1 MLCAALLFLQGCTT
15 TMTRSDCSNPR
26 VSNLIAP
33 NAYLVVL
40 PYRYRGSDSSRHDD
54 AERINRVIAL
64 QAIRIAADM
73 ERTHITLVEGDPD
86 DPQCGIESVYERVV
100 DNRTGLFW
108 RRVFH
113 SAVFLWGEIYDAP
126 DGLTL
131 QTHLRTYWNGPRER
145 TLAVELGPPV
155 VTSPLR
161 FTGELPDST
170 VSFPLHTLPMQV
182 QRGALQAAQ
191 DDLEVREWP
200 ETLAPAAP
208 LPKKFIVGRWR
219 KPWLELIDRTGPAVW
234 LRVPD
239 QFGAAATLLPELSFA
254 RALTAYLTHRVD
266 GRARSREAVRSA
278 LHDFR
283 SQLAAKTDPL
293 MRGPLALAAAM
304 EGTLSLVGE
313 PAAATATAT
322 PPAAGGAGDAAP
334 DALAGAAAQ
343 SPARADLLNLAA
355 LARIAG
361 CCQVDTARTVDVILR
376 DLERAYRLDPADGR
390 ITMNLLQWYELLLAL
405 PQAQRPLQTDEIER
419 RRSALRQSLR
429 GTPAL

>member
-1 MLCAALLFLQGCTT
+1 MPRLGDRRTMRPRTVGPAMRLVMLCAALLFLQGCTT

-145 TLAVELGPPV
+145 TLAVLAECDCRHHRRQHGGEDRAAVASQLA
-155 VTSPLR
+155 TKRQSP
-161 FTGELPDST
+161 
-170 VSFPLHTLPMQV
+170 V
-182 QRGALQAAQ
+182 QRSDEAQ
-191 DDLEVREWP
+191 DDGAV
-200 ETLAPAAP
+200 
-208 LPKKFIVGRWR
+208 V
-219 KPWLELIDRTGPAVW
+219 DRG
-234 LRVPD
+234 
-239 QFGAAATLLPELSFA
+239 LLGA
-254 RALTAYLTHRVD
+254 RAPFD
-266 GRARSREAVRSA
+266 
-278 LHDFR
+278 
-283 SQLAAKTDPL
+283 
-293 MRGPLALAAAM
+293 
-304 EGTLSLVGE
+304 
-313 PAAATATAT
+313 
-322 PPAAGGAGDAAP
+322 AGCQQHP
-334 DALAGAAAQ
+334 EQ
-343 SPARADLLNLAA
+343 ADDERDH
-355 LARIAG
+355 ARIAG
-361 CCQVDTARTVDVILR
+361 
-376 DLERAYRLDPADGR
+376 PDGR
-390 ITMNLLQWYELLLAL
+390 RRQRGFRVDSLWRGHGLRLSQETPTRASGIDRNDAKCPEL
-405 PQAQRPLQTDEIER
+405 T
-419 RRSALRQSLR
+419 
-429 GTPAL
+429 